1 MHRVTLD
8 IHNYDHM
15 YAQAEAQ
22 VRQGAI
28 SDRNKQLIF
37 SYRDTCLLQQTCGK
51 VRLIRVMGVLV
62 LYARILAKDFDQATR
77 EDLQALVT
85 HLLTRQ
91 PAYSAETIS
100 TYKAILK
107 RFYTWLGNPN
117 EFSHRAPAPP
127 LVAWI
132 TTHVRTKD
140 KKKLQRGDLL
150 IPDDIERA
158 IAVSQNVRD
167 KSLVANLWETGG
179 RIAEVGNLQ
188 NHDVTKDEYGYTLD
202 VNGKT
207 GHRTIL
213 IVSSA
218 PLLTQWLNMHPFRND
233 PEAPLWV
240 HYQYADKPHPLRYST
255 IRSILS
261 TLFRRAGITKRVYP
275 HLFRHSRATYCL
287 ASGLMTEAQAKAYF
301 GWTPNSDQ
309 LATYAHL
316 LASDANAAILR
327 ENNLAPT
334 KPLHDELRATKCYR
348 CSELNASFAEY
359 CTKCGAVL
367 DLKKAYQHQQL
378 HDMKDSVVMTM
389 VKLMVE
395 KGLKDEAARAIHD
408 AGLGHV
414 LRDIALHES
423 GEHPIDV
430 KAIVKPEPLPVKLDA
445 SLT

>member
-1 MHRVTLD
+1 MTLD
-8 IHNYDHM
+8 IHNYARM

-22 VRQGAI
+22 VRQSTI

-37 SYRDTCLLQQTCGK
+37 NYRDACLLQQTCGK

-62 LYARILAKDFDQATR
+62 LYARNLAKDFDQAVR
-77 EDLQALVT
+77 EDLQALVA

-91 PAYSAETIS
+91 PAYSAETIG

-117 EFSHRAPAPP
+117 EFSARAPSPP

-132 TTHVRTKD
+132 TTHVRAKD

-150 IPDDIERA
+150 IPGDIEQA
-158 IAVSQNVRD
+158 IAASQNVRD
-167 KSLVANLWETGG
+167 KALIASLWETGG

-218 PLLTQWLNMHPFRND
+218 PLLTQWRNMHPFRND

-240 HYQYADKPHPLRYST
+240 HYQFANAPHPLRYST
-255 IRSILS
+255 IRSILN
-261 TLFRRAGITKRVYP
+261 TIFRRAGITKRVYP

-408 AGLGHV
+408 AGLGYV
-414 LRDIALHES
+414 LRGIALHES
-423 GEHPIDV
+423 GEQPIVV
-430 KAIVKPEPLPVKLDA
+430 KETVKQEPLPVKPDA